1 VSALKLIHL
10 STITITI
17 SLFVI
22 RGIGLFLNAG
32 FMSQTWIRIVPHI
45 NDTILLISGIWL
57 AIQIEQY
64 PLVDSWLT
72 AKLLALLLYIVLGLA
87 VFRFAHNRRQQVS
100 FWILAIL
107 VFVYMLGVAIRH
119 DPMSWMHGFI

>member
-1 VSALKLIHL
+1 MPALKLIHL
-10 STITITI
+10 TTVTITI

-22 RGIGLFLNAG
+22 RGLGLFMNAK
-32 FMSQTWIRIVPHI
+32 FMSQKWIKIVPHI

-64 PLVDSWLT
+64 PLVHDWLT
-72 AKLLALLLYIVLGLA
+72 AKLLALLIYIGLGLA
-87 VFRFAHNRRQQVS
+87 VFRFAHNRRQQIV
-100 FWILAIL
+100 FWGLAIL

-119 DPMSWMHGFI
+119 DPMSWMHGYT